1 VITFNLLSEGEIVQH
16 SFASLIFA
24 DVFGIQL
31 RSGCFCAGPFG
42 MQLLNLDDQ
51 TAQIIEDEVSVGIL
65 RDKPGYMRLDLTF
78 YLEPFEIE
86 YIASAIIGLAEF
98 SKKMEL
104 VYTICN
110 DGEIKRHKLFKN
122 ILSDNYS
129 LDSFEMAMETVK
141 KQD

>member
-1 VITFNLLSEGEIVQH
+1 
-16 SFASLIFA
+16 
-24 DVFGIQL
+24 
-31 RSGCFCAGPFG
+31 
-42 MQLLNLDDQ
+42 M
-51 TAQIIEDEVSVGIL
+51 GIL

-129 LDSFEMAMETVK
+129 LNSFEMAMETVK
-141 KQD
+141 KQDECNESKLQKREDTLARQLKRGLFIVENPVQFLKSQVEKV

>member
-1 VITFNLLSEGEIVQH
+1 MQH

-78 YLEPFEIE
+78 YLELFEIE

-110 DGEIKRHKLFKN
+110 DGEIKRHKLFTN

-129 LDSFEMAMETVK
+129 LDSFEGAMETVK

>member
-1 VITFNLLSEGEIVQH
+1 LNLLHGGQLVQH

-42 MQLLNLDDQ
+42 MKLLNLDDL

-78 YLEPFEIE
+78 YLEPYEIE
-86 YIASAIIGLAEF
+86 YIASAIIGVAEN
-98 SKKMEL
+98 SKIMEL

-110 DGEIKRHKLFKN
+110 DG
-122 ILSDNYS
+122 
-129 LDSFEMAMETVK
+129 
-141 KQD
+141 

>member
-1 VITFNLLSEGEIVQH
+1 
-16 SFASLIFA
+16 
-24 DVFGIQL
+24 
-31 RSGCFCAGPFG
+31 

-78 YLEPFEIE
+78 YLELFEIE

-110 DGEIKRHKLFKN
+110 DGEIKRHKLFTN

-129 LDSFEMAMETVK
+129 LDSFEGAMETVK